1 MDFDSKPIILQTFFT
16 DKKYQIP
23 RYQREY
29 SWEKEQLED
38 FYSDIISNIR
48 EENGSYSTQEYFFG
62 TVMLVGNMDK
72 PNIPIEI
79 IDGQQRITT
88 ITIFLSVLSNVLYN
102 YDDKL
107 STLLWKYI
115 IAQDN
120 DGNFYNVLEN
130 ESASPYFQKKIQ
142 KRTINPELDKKNDTF
157 PRVDITDIRN
167 IEKKL
172 SMEGQLIK
180 KAYDFF
186 KEKLEDENLSAPIF
200 KNSTLSKIEK
210 LKLVRDQLLRSTFVY
225 IISESVNDVNIIFE
239 NINSKGLKL
248 SGLDLIKNEIF
259 SVQNETVPI
268 DEAKLIWLNIRK
280 NLGNNGEYIS
290 VQKFYRYFWLSRFSN
305 CTEKKLYESFKK
317 KIEKNK
323 YMEFLKDLEI
333 ASKNYSQLIHPDIE
347 YFRIT
352 PKGDTVSKVDL
363 EQFINSL
370 RVLQDTLNIEQVQVL
385 LITLIDRYR
394 LGLIS
399 FKNMKKMVKF
409 LEEFHFIYNG
419 IMTERTNTLVNK
431 YGSTARKIYKL
442 EDQNQIIV
450 EFNKLKKEFI
460 ELLPKDNQKF
470 LSKFIQMNYSS
481 KTKEMDKSQ
490 KRKNSIT
497 KFAIYKLE
505 EKLSERNGKF
515 FDTISAT
522 VEHIVPESRNKNRM
536 EILNIGNLIILE
548 KNLNEKCKNGDFEEK
563 ILQYKNSTYS
573 SVKIFL
579 EKYSSE
585 EDFDIQERA
594 KEIGMMLYEYI
605 TRSW

>member
-16 DKKYQIP
+16 DKKYKIP

-102 YDDKL
+102 YDDNL

-120 DGNFYNVLEN
+120 DGNFYNVLDN

-142 KRTINPELDKKNDTF
+142 KRTINPEKDKKKDTF
-157 PRVDITDIRN
+157 PRVDITDIEN

-200 KNSTLSKIEK
+200 KNSTLTKIEK

-290 VQKFYRYFWLSRFSN
+290 VQKFYRYFWLSRFTN
-305 CTEKKLYESFKK
+305 CTEKKLYESFKN

-333 ASKNYSQLIHPDIE
+333 ASKNYAHLIHPDVE

-352 PKGDTVSKVDL
+352 PNGNTVSKVDL

-370 RVLQDTLNIEQVQVL
+370 RVLQDMLNIEQVQML
-385 LITLIDRYR
+385 LITLIDRYN

-399 FKNMKKMVKF
+399 FKNMKKMIKF

-431 YGSTARKIYKL
+431 YGRTARKIYKL
-442 EDQNQIIV
+442 EDPNQIMV
-450 EFNKLKKEFI
+450 EFNKLKKKFI
-460 ELLPKDNQKF
+460 ELLPEDNQKF

-481 KTKEMDKSQ
+481 KTNGMEKSQ

-505 EKLSERNGKF
+505 EKLSERNGKL

-522 VEHIVPESRNKNRM
+522 IEHIVPESRNQNRM

-548 KNLNEKCKNGDFEEK
+548 KNLNEKCKNGNFEEK
-563 ILQYKNSTYS
+563 ILLYKNSTYS
-573 SVKIFL
+573 SVMKFL

-585 EDFDIQERA
+585 EDFNIEERA
-594 KEIGMMLYEYI
+594 KDIGMMLYEYI
-605 TRSW
+605 TKSW